1 MRFAGLSLCI
11 ALCIALCTVAGLT
24 HAQGFETQVEVN
36 RRATAVGTGDLTS
49 LDLGDLSARIGSR
62 DGQIGVYGGLAAA
75 WSEQPAAHSSLV
87 QGVPTLTVEYWPLP
101 QLSLQG
107 DVGYSV
113 LLGSTDQA
121 LTTLGQGPQLSM
133 RVDYLLVATP
143 KLAFDLD
150 VSSHLAENTL
160 VPLGFSYSDMPSVTT
175 TLAFGVAW
183 H

>member
-1 MRFAGLSLCI
+1 MRFASLPLSLV
-11 ALCIALCTVAGLT
+11 LCTVAGLA
-24 HAQGFETQVEVN
+24 HAQGFETRVEVN
-36 RRATAVGTGDLTS
+36 RSETAVGAGDLTS

-62 DGQIGVYGGLAAA
+62 GGQIGVYGGLAAA
-75 WSEQPAAHSSLV
+75 WSEQPTARTSLL

-113 LLGSTDQA
+113 LLGSSNQA

-133 RVDYLLVATP
+133 SVDYLIAPTP

-150 VSSHLAENTL
+150 LSSHLAENTL
-160 VPLGFSYSDMPSVTT
+160 LPLGFSYSDTPSVTT

-183 H
+183 P